1 MAHSNVHHLLHLL
14 RQLTII
20 YTFLARLA
28 LSFLL
33 RISRLLRVTSLN
45 SKFSSPQLSIF
56 LSTIFFL
63 LDFSFSPLG
72 NLSRCCEGNIFTTK
86 IFSSSFLPQL
96 IGEEKALLRNDPD
109 LSCLPLPPGRG
120 DNDGFC
126 YSGLTIIYQPR

>member
-1 MAHSNVHHLLHLL
+1 MAHFNVHHLLHLL
-14 RQLTII
+14 RQLTIF

-45 SKFSSPQLSIF
+45 SNFSSPQLSIF

-72 NLSRCCEGNIFTTK
+72 NLQV
-86 IFSSSFLPQL
+86 L
-96 IGEEKALLRNDPD
+96 
-109 LSCLPLPPGRG
+109 
-120 DNDGFC
+120 
-126 YSGLTIIYQPR
+126 